1 MSGKLTRTLLGK
13 LNPGVFG
20 AVAQAMR
27 DQAQKIEPEQS
38 QFSHRLRFPGD
49 GGEWTG
55 AASDALQARA
65 DGFRKTYTED
75 HTRLIDGAKDCEL
88 GKDYLFEGK
97 RAAQSQIEK
106 TEAEHRGYEVDGK
119 YWDCGQPFTV
129 ADDFTVQV
137 KPGALPSGAP
147 VGLYNLLL
155 IEARTEEESVK
166 RVVTHL
172 EELGS
177 TWGAKVQ
184 QAIDVSHLALDSHG
198 QPFPASPHAHATADG
213 IADGTIPLP
222 KDPKVMEELW
232 SRLLP
237 EEKDKIFGRYPHV
250 CDMDGIP
257 ATDKDHYNRV
267 TLDNEVTDKQH
278 ALQRVQDE
286 HKDWNAERPPDRLTT
301 GEMHAWE
308 AWSARVKD
316 AQQSL
321 QRDVDFRNTLAP
333 RRDSA
338 GNVMQGGERYLLMH
352 DGKGHASVATGNP
365 DTAQNTTVYVPG
377 TGAHLNEFGGGMSRC
392 DSMFD
397 SAVKAG
403 SPPDK
408 TSVINWYGYDAPDWV
423 AENNPSTSE
432 AARAGAPVLDS
443 FLDGLRATHE
453 GDPSHTTVVAHS
465 YGTAVVGEAATH
477 GNTLNA
483 DEVIY
488 AGSPGTDVG
497 HVTDMSLT
505 GVSREQVSAHIFAAA
520 DISDPVP
527 RAAEVPIIHGPF
539 GLPILVP
546 PGGVLGPLG
555 EPAHGPAPTDPGFG
569 LPKSQIIDVDPHPG
583 THAHSE
589 YWDRT
594 PGKDSAWREMGK
606 IIAQGRK

>member
-1 MSGKLTRTLLGK
+1 MSGKLTRSLLGK

-27 DQAQKIEPEQS
+27 EQAQKIEPEQS
-38 QFSHRLRFPGD
+38 RFSHRLRFPGG

-55 AASDALQARA
+55 SASDALQSRA
-65 DGFRKTYTED
+65 DWFRKTYAED
-75 HTRLIDGAKDCEL
+75 HTRLLDAARDCDQA
-88 GKDYLFEGK
+88 KDYLFEGK

-106 TEAEHRGYEVDGK
+106 TEAEHRGYGVDGK

-155 IEARTEEESVK
+155 IEAGTEEEGVK
-166 RVVTHL
+166 RAVAQL
-172 EELGS
+172 EDLGN

-184 QAIDVSHLALDSHG
+184 QAIDVSHMALDSHG
-198 QPFPASPHAHATADG
+198 QPFPASPHAHDMAKG

-222 KDPKVMEELW
+222 KDPKAMEELW
-232 SRLLP
+232 DRLLP

-257 ATDKDHYNRV
+257 AADKDHYNRV
-267 TLDNEVTDKQH
+267 TLDNEVADKQH

-286 HKDWNAERPPDRLTT
+286 HKDWSAERAPDRLTV
-301 GEMHAWE
+301 GEMRAWE
-308 AWSARVKD
+308 AWSARVKA

-321 QRDVDFRNTLAP
+321 QQDVDFRNTLAP
-333 RRDSA
+333 RRDGA
-338 GNVMQGGERYLLMH
+338 GNVMPGGERYLLMH

-365 DTAQNTTVYVPG
+365 DTAKNTTVYVPG
-377 TGAHLNEFGGGMSRC
+377 TQAHLNDFGGGMGRC
-392 DSMFD
+392 EDMQD
-397 SAVKAG
+397 SAVFAG
-403 SPPDK
+403 SPREK

-423 AENNPSTSE
+423 AENNPSSSE
-432 AARAGAPVLDS
+432 AAQAAAPALDS

-465 YGTAVVGEAATH
+465 YGTDVVGQAATH

-488 AGSPGTDVG
+488 AGSPGSDVA

-505 GVSREQVSAHIFAAA
+505 GVSREQVAAHIFAAA

-527 RAAEVPIIHGPF
+527 RTAGVPVIHGPF
-539 GLPILVP
+539 GVPIPVP
-546 PGGVLGPLG
+546 PGGIPRPVRGACARTR
-555 EPAHGPAPTDPGFG
+555 AHGPRLRPPAKPD
-569 LPKSQIIDVDPHPG
+569 H
-583 THAHSE
+583 
-589 YWDRT
+589 
-594 PGKDSAWREMGK
+594 
-606 IIAQGRK
+606 